1 MQVIKNP
8 VFLTFV
14 VLYVASLAF
23 LASSGIYDLTEGLLI
38 LFIIGFGFSAL
49 GFIATIGAK
58 PLPVRP
64 HTTQRELIT
73 LVVYLVLVTSYLTW
87 GKGELDE
94 FFDLAFDENASAIR
108 FAELVCKV
116 VLFVA
121 VPLLIFK
128 RWFGY
133 ITADFGLS
141 FDLRLMLQAR
151 HLLTAIVV
159 GGAILAFQY
168 FVGNAASG
176 FRDGAYTEP
185 LLWAGLLFSFLWLF
199 VEVGL
204 VEEFFFRGFLQ
215 GRLAAFLGNEISGLF
230 SAALLF
236 GLAHAP
242 GLYLRSANTAIFGE
256 DPSLLGAFAYSVAVL
271 SVAGLFFGVIW
282 MRTRSLWILMAI
294 HAAGDL
300 LPNYEDLR
308 EGFGFLW
315 L

>member
-8 VFLTFV
+8 VFLAFV
-14 VLYVASLAF
+14 VLYVVSLAF

-49 GFIATIGAK
+49 GFIVTIGAK

-64 HTTQRELIT
+64 RTTQRELIT
-73 LVVYLVLVTSYLTW
+73 LVVYLLLVTSFLTW

-94 FFDLAFDENASAIR
+94 FFKLTFGENVSAIR
-108 FAELVCKV
+108 FAELAWKV

-121 VPLLIFK
+121 VPLWIFR

-133 ITADFGLS
+133 RTADFGLS

-159 GGAILAFQY
+159 GGALLVFQY

-176 FRDGAYTEP
+176 FRDGSYTEP
-185 LLWAGLLFSFLWLF
+185 LLWVGLLFSFLWLF

-215 GRLAAFLGNEISGLF
+215 GRLATFLGNEISGLF

-242 GLYLRSANTAIFGE
+242 GLYLRSANTVILGE

-294 HAAGDL
+294 HAVGDL